1 MDKQFLSCDWG
12 TSSFRLLLV
21 NAESGEIIHSL
32 YTQEGVGVL
41 FRHWQGLNTT
51 EDKETFF
58 LHYLGKQVTSFHALA
73 GSGFS
78 PEKIIISGMASA
90 SIGMRELPYATLP
103 FSLDGTNAVIDHIF
117 REELC
122 PYPVV
127 LVSGVKSDDD
137 VMRGEETQMLGL
149 RERVGMD
156 SAVCVLPGTHAKH
169 IFAEAGKITG
179 FRTYMTGE
187 IFQLLQKQSILAASV
202 AEEASGWDK
211 NAFCEGVHRAQK
223 QPLLQSL
230 FSVRTG
236 SLFGERDLR
245 QGYHYLSGL
254 LIGSEVAGM
263 EITPAQKIILSAP
276 ERLREAYKT
285 ALEVFGYENQTEVL
299 SSEENNH
306 LALHGHLQ
314 INRSV
319 Y

>member
-41 FRHWQGLNTT
+41 FRHWQDLNTT
-51 EDKETFF
+51 EDRETFF
-58 LHYLGKQVTSFHALA
+58 LHYLGRQVTSFHALT

-103 FSLDGTNAVIDHIF
+103 FSLDGTNAVVDHIL

-122 PYPVV
+122 PYPIV
-127 LVSGVKSDDD
+127 LISGVKSDDD

-149 RERVGMD
+149 KEKIGMD
-156 SAVCVLPGTHAKH
+156 SAVCVLPGTHSKH
-169 IFAEAGKITG
+169 IAVEGGKITG
-179 FRTYMTGE
+179 FRTWMTGE
-187 IFQLLQKQSILAASV
+187 LFQILHKHSILAASV
-202 AEEASGWDK
+202 AEEASGWDE

-236 SLFGERDLR
+236 SLFGERDP
-245 QGYHYLSGL
+245 QAGYHYLSGL
-254 LIGSEVAGM
+254 MIGSEVAGM
-263 EITPAQKIILSAP
+263 KIAPAQKIILSAP
-276 ERLREAYKT
+276 ERLREAYQI
-285 ALEVFGYENQTEVL
+285 ALDIAGYQKQTLVL

-306 LALHGHLQ
+306 LALQGHLQ